1 MIRKATRLKQVGEY
15 YFSRKLREI
24 SELSGL
30 PVLNLGIGNPD
41 LPPSPATIQTLQNS
55 VENHEAHGYQPYN
68 GCPELRQAFAEW
80 YNRYFSVALNSDS
93 EILPLAGSKEGI
105 LHISLA
111 FLNPGD
117 NVLIPDPG
125 YRTYSAATQL
135 AGGNPLYYDLF
146 EENNWLP
153 NLEKLALSDLDR
165 VKLMWVNYPHMPTG
179 AKANFELFQQ
189 LINFGTKYNILICHD
204 NPYSF
209 ILNKEPLSLLSV
221 TGAKETSLELNS
233 LSKSHNMAGWRIGVV
248 VGSAEYVSA
257 ILQVKSNM
265 DSGQFLSIQ
274 KAAITALKNPQDWIK
289 ELNTEYANRKKI
301 VHQILDILGCKYS
314 NNQAGLFVWAQISNE
329 FQNGDE
335 FSDWLLERYR
345 VFVTPGS
352 VFGKNGEKYIRVSL
366 CGNLEILKQVK
377 ARLQ

>member
-30 PVLNLGIGNPD
+30 PVVNLGIGNPD
-41 LPPSPATIQTLQNS
+41 LPPSSATIQTLQNS

-153 NLEKLALSDLDR
+153 NLEKLALSDLKQ
-165 VKLMWVNYPHMPTG
+165 VKLMWINYPHIPTG

-209 ILNKEPLSLLSV
+209 ILNKEPLSILSV

-248 VGSAEYVSA
+248 VGSAEYISA

-265 DSGQFLSIQ
+265 DSGQFLPVQ

>member
-30 PVLNLGIGNPD
+30 PVVNLGIGNPD
-41 LPPSPATIQTLQNS
+41 LPPSSATIQTLQNS
-55 VENHEAHGYQPYN
+55 VENHEAHGYQSYN

-153 NLEKLALSDLDR
+153 NLEKLALSDLKQ
-165 VKLMWVNYPHMPTG
+165 VKLMWVNYPHIPTG
-179 AKANFELFQQ
+179 AKANFEFFQQ

-209 ILNKEPLSLLSV
+209 ILNKEPLSILSV

-248 VGSAEYVSA
+248 VGSAEYISA

-265 DSGQFLSIQ
+265 DSGQFLPVQ

>member
-257 ILQVKSNM
+257 ILQVTSNM
-265 DSGQFLSIQ
+265 DSGQFLPIQ

>member
-265 DSGQFLSIQ
+265 DSGQFLPVQ

-301 VHQILDILGCKYS
+301 VHQILDILECKYS

>member
-1 MIRKATRLKQVGEY
+1 MISKANRLNQVGEY
-15 YFSRKLREI
+15 YFSQKSR
-24 SELSGL
+24 ELSKLNGL

-55 VENHEAHGYQPYN
+55 VGNRAVHGYQPYN
-68 GCPELRQAFAEW
+68 GRPELRQAFAEW
-80 YNRYFSVALNSDS
+80 YKRYFSVALNPDS

-117 NVLIPDPG
+117 EALIPNPG
-125 YRTYSAATQL
+125 YRVYSAAVQL
-135 AGGNPLYYDLF
+135 ASAIPKYYDLL
-146 EENNWLP
+146 ERNNWMP
-153 NLEKLALSDLDR
+153 NLDNLINTNLKQ

-179 AKANFELFQQ
+179 AKGNIKLFEQ
-189 LINFGTKYNILICHD
+189 LIDFGNKNNILICHD

-209 ILNKEPLSLLSV
+209 ILNDKPLSILSV
-221 TGAKETSLELNS
+221 PGAKDIVLELNS
-233 LSKSHNMAGWRIGVV
+233 LSKSHNMAGWRIGVA
-248 VGSAEYVSA
+248 VGSAEYIRA
-257 ILQVKSNM
+257 ILQVKSNI
-265 DSGQFLSIQ
+265 DSGQFLPVQ
-274 KAAITALKNPQDWIK
+274 KAAITALKNSQDWIE
-289 ELNTEYANRKKI
+289 ELNTEYANRKTI

-314 NNQAGLFVWAQISNE
+314 NDQAGLFVWAQISNE
-329 FQNGDE
+329 FQNGDK

-345 VFVTPGS
+345 IFITPGS

-366 CGNLEILKQVK
+366 CVNLEILKQVK

>member
-165 VKLMWVNYPHMPTG
+165 VKLMWVNYPNMPTG

-248 VGSAEYVSA
+248 VGSAEYISA

-265 DSGQFLSIQ
+265 DSGQFLPVQ

-289 ELNTEYANRKKI
+289 ELNTEYANREKI

>member
-41 LPPSPATIQTLQNS
+41 LPPSSATIQTLQNS

-153 NLEKLALSDLDR
+153 NLEKLALSDLKQ
-165 VKLMWVNYPHMPTG
+165 VKLMWVNYPHIPTG

-209 ILNKEPLSLLSV
+209 ILNKEPLSILSV

-248 VGSAEYVSA
+248 VGSAEYISA

-265 DSGQFLSIQ
+265 DSGQFLPVQ

>member
-1 MIRKATRLKQVGEY
+1 MIRKVTRLKQVGEY

-125 YRTYSAATQL
+125 YRIYSAATQL

-209 ILNKEPLSLLSV
+209 ILNKEPLSILSV

-248 VGSAEYVSA
+248 VGSAEYISA
-257 ILQVKSNM
+257 ILQVKSNI
-265 DSGQFLSIQ
+265 DSGQFLPVQ

-289 ELNTEYANRKKI
+289 ELNTEYANREKI

-314 NNQAGLFVWAQISNE
+314 NNQAGLFVWGQISNE
-329 FQNGDE
+329 FQNGGE
-335 FSDWLLERYR
+335 FSAWLLERYR
-345 VFVTPGS
+345 IFVTPGS
-352 VFGKNGEKYIRVSL
+352 VFGKNGEKYFRVSL

>member
-248 VGSAEYVSA
+248 VGSAEYISA

-265 DSGQFLSIQ
+265 DSGQFLPVQ

>member
-111 FLNPGD
+111 FLNPED

-209 ILNKEPLSLLSV
+209 ILNKEPLSILSV

-248 VGSAEYVSA
+248 VGSAEYISA

-265 DSGQFLSIQ
+265 DSGQFLPVQ
-274 KAAITALKNPQDWIK
+274 KAAITALKNSQEWIE
-289 ELNTEYANRKKI
+289 ELNAEYLERKNLI
-301 VHQILDILGCKYS
+301 HQIIDRLGCSYS
-314 NNQAGLFVWAQISNE
+314 NDQAGLFVWAQIPND

-335 FSDWLLERYR
+335 FSDWFLERYR

-366 CGNLEILKQVK
+366 CVNLEILKQVE

>member
-265 DSGQFLSIQ
+265 DSGQFLPVQ

>member
-265 DSGQFLSIQ
+265 DSGQFLPIQ

>member
-165 VKLMWVNYPHMPTG
+165 VKLMWVNYPHIPTG

-265 DSGQFLSIQ
+265 DSGQFLPIQ

>member
-111 FLNPGD
+111 FLNPED

-209 ILNKEPLSLLSV
+209 ILNKEPLSILSV

-265 DSGQFLSIQ
+265 DSGQFLPVQ

>member
-265 DSGQFLSIQ
+265 DSGQFLPVQ

-314 NNQAGLFVWAQISNE
+314 NNQAGLFVWAQMSNE

>member
-248 VGSAEYVSA
+248 VGSAEYISA

-265 DSGQFLSIQ
+265 DSGQFLPVQ

-289 ELNTEYANRKKI
+289 ELNTEYANREKI

>member
-41 LPPSPATIQTLQNS
+41 LPPSSATIQTLQNS

-265 DSGQFLSIQ
+265 DSGQFLPVQ